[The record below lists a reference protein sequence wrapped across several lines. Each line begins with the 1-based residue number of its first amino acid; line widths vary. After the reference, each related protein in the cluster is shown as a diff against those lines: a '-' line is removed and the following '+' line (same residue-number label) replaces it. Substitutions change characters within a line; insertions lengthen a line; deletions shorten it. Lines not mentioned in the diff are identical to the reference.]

1 MILLASYFSGAFTYC
16 PLAYWL
22 FFVLFCFVL
31 SFCRLLICT
40 CSYIVTQV
48 AIAGTLFY
56 VLCFVLVSSYLCTWP
71 LVLTMYWQAFLL
83 IANYGQS

>member
-1 MILLASYFSGAFTYC
+1 M
-16 PLAYWL
+16 
-22 FFVLFCFVL
+22 
-31 SFCRLLICT
+31 
-40 CSYIVTQV
+40 CSDIVTQV

-83 IANYGQS
+83 IVNYGQS